1 VVKSHG
7 RERRRKRPGK
17 YRVRCQARR
26 RTKVNPSMTCRNH
39 LEDVKTAMLLNG
51 GISIG
56 GACLRPMRHPAYR
69 GLELANEAEMW
80 NVGTC
85 RSDAN
90 GEAQVETPRGESTEA
105 EHRGGSSRSSA
116 EVPETGR
123 SKGDGPRSQ
132 VQRTPSDGRT
142 Q

>member
-1 VVKSHG
+1 MKM
-7 RERRRKRPGK
+7 KP
-17 YRVRCQARR
+17 
-26 RTKVNPSMTCRNH
+26 PMTCRNH
-39 LEDVKTAMLLNG
+39 LEDVKTALLLAG

-56 GACLRPMRHPAYR
+56 VTCLRPMRHPAYR

-90 GEAQVETPRGESTEA
+90 GEAQVETPRGESTDA
-105 EHRGGSSRSSA
+105 EHRGGSSRSSG
-116 EVPETGR
+116 EVPETGW
-123 SKGDGPRSQ
+123 SKGDEPRSQ
-132 VQRTPSDGRT
+132 IQRTPSDGRT